1 MSQAWH
7 GVSYRYGVGARRRA
21 LLLLIAA
28 GLAALALLALLVTR
42 WATLSLLGRGLG
54 LLLLL
59 ALLPVLR
66 AQWLRLTVTYRV
78 FPDRFEIVAPLYGRA
93 IRWEQ
98 IVEVRRIRF
107 QRPGQPPRWACT
119 LLMRGRRGNPLPYYA
134 FDDQVQGAATL
145 LAAIVAATPQAVH
158 QVNE

>member
-1 MSQAWH
+1 MSQACY
-7 GVSYRYGVGARRRA
+7 GMSYRYSARTRRQA
-21 LLLLIAA
+21 LLLLIAG
-28 GLAALALLALLVTR
+28 GLAVATLVAILVTR

-78 FPDRFEIVAPLYGRA
+78 LPDRLEIVAPLGGRA